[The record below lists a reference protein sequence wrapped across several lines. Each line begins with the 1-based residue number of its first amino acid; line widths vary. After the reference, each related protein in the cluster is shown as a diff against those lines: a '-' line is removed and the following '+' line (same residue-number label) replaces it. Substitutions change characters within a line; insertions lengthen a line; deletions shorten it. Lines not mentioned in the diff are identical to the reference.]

1 LALER
6 KETELEQ
13 WKSGN
18 ARNAMESQKP
28 RAASPFRMP
37 KYGTTG
43 SVKPENSQ
51 RSIDDRSSEVIEYI
65 YVKVIIG

>member
-6 KETELEQ
+6 RETELEQ

-18 ARNAMESQKP
+18 ARNVVESQKP
-28 RAASPFRMP
+28 RAVSPFRLP
-37 KYGTTG
+37 KYGTSG
-43 SVKPENSQ
+43 STKPENSQ

-65 YVKVIIG
+65 YVKVILG

>member
-6 KETELEQ
+6 RETELEQ

-18 ARNAMESQKP
+18 ARNVVESQKP
-28 RAASPFRMP
+28 RAISPFRLP
-37 KYGTTG
+37 KYGTSG
-43 SVKPENSQ
+43 STKPENSQ